1 MEPEI
6 AIDWN
11 SEGETNYKTNEAR
24 MKDILKYRDGFSPAD
39 EDI

>member
-6 AIDWN
+6 AIDRN

-24 MKDILKYRDGFSPAD
+24 TKNILKYRDRFSSAN